1 MTLKDLLLRPVEF
14 TYEKEGAYPP
24 LRAALAGL
32 SPAQAAWKPDPRRHS
47 IWQIVRH
54 LILWD
59 EAALDALTGRP
70 KAYQELQNADWR
82 EAKGDEREW
91 DQDVARLHEVGSRLK
106 ERLGGMDDR
115 DLEALIRPYTEAE
128 PYPAAMRFLRTM
140 THSVYHCGQI
150 RHLRA
155 LQGA

>member
-1 MTLKDLLLRPVEF
+1 MTLKDLLLQQMDF

-32 SPAQAAWKPDPRRHS
+32 SATQAAWKPDPRRHS

-54 LILWD
+54 LIQWD
-59 EAALDALTGRP
+59 EAALDALTDRP
-70 KAYQELQNADWR
+70 RAYQELQSVDWR
-82 EAKGDEREW
+82 EAKGDEGEW
-91 DQDVARLHEVGSRLK
+91 VQDVARVHEVGSRLK
-106 ERLGGMDDR
+106 ERLRAMDDR
-115 DLEALIRPYTEAE
+115 DLGALIRPYTEAE
-128 PYPAAMRFLRTM
+128 PYAAALRFLRTM